1 MVYTRRRTAATI
13 CCCAVMAAAQSVTHD
28 IHQSAADVLSMH
40 EAISLASPLNNHDR
54 QYRRQTESR
63 RLGALHSKSNSDKD
77 DEDKEIVPMS
87 SVSKVS
93 QQQNDEEVTPMSFV
107 MLGSSNTVNTEEDQ
121 DDQKEEPATNL
132 TPYTRIGGSSSFLA
146 PNNRYPYMAS
156 LQMEGASPS
165 SGKFDY
171 HMCGG
176 FLIAPDL
183 ILTSAHC
190 AEYSPPGT
198 DETFQAFN
206 GIEMGRTNLGKEVAY
221 DALNSQTYHLDYEN
235 LIPEKLI
242 KHPKYNPS
250 TYEHDLMIVKIFG
263 KSRYDP
269 VKIDRDA
276 VGGGEEITVLGWGAT
291 SANENKKYSDEL
303 READLLV
310 MDNESCK
317 STEVQVTNPTTG
329 QSITTTLSD
338 NISNDMMCATARNRY
353 ICHGDGGGAAVKRG
367 SSPQED
373 RVAGI
378 VSWGYGCVD
387 PNYPAIMTRTAD
399 HEQWI
404 RTIVC
409 KESTDPPSDYG
420 CGGGMTLNSASST
433 ARQTVTLKLKLDKM
447 AIETGFVI
455 VTSPQPSVVAQRVP
469 GYYKIRENEIV
480 EEQMDLPSNQC
491 YKLILLDSFGDGFC
505 CDLGGG
511 SGALYL
517 GTDTGYYTGRELVE
531 VKGSFEY
538 DSSGEFCLDASS
550 NVVGTDEG
558 KSAVVNSAG
567 GSSSSSSSGSSSSV
581 SSASSN
587 NVSSGSNNDM
597 SSGSNNNNSSNQGSS
612 SNSGSGWSGP
622 ATSAAFEYC
631 NKFCIDNAKALNCG
645 SYTCYHSG
653 ASATDSQG
661 SGGSGNGGKDGSGGS
676 SSGEDEFDPHG
687 HASNPDEY
695 FLTVQFKFDD
705 HPQDVSW
712 VLYDLTANEV
722 RMFVDFEVYKEEDF
736 ANQKLEVVVNV
747 EGPEAGEKQYAF
759 TVYDKA
765 SDGLCCDNGKGW
777 YKLFL
782 GNVEDNMKLLGDADY
797 EFSSSYYFTLF
808 EEEES
813 DMNLNSSSAA
823 DADEVEVSTS
833 DPTKPPTVSLTAKP
847 SNEPTPS
854 PTVRPSV
861 SPTQSPS
868 HSPTTPKP
876 TFPWEVK
883 RSELMEE
890 IGARWNTASVTP
902 PDGKFNDV
910 GGDPRNFDFTADL
923 QRSDGASSFRIGV
936 GLSAL
941 LLNCFALL

>member
-1 MVYTRRRTAATI
+1 MSTVAK
-13 CCCAVMAAAQSVTHD
+13 VAQ
-28 IHQSAADVLSMH
+28 QH
-40 EAISLASPLNNHDR
+40 E
-54 QYRRQTESR
+54 E
-63 RLGALHSKSNSDKD
+63 
-77 DEDKEIVPMS
+77 DED
-87 SVSKVS
+87 
-93 QQQNDEEVTPMSFV
+93 TPMSFV
-107 MLGSSNTVNTEEDQ
+107 MLGTSNTVNTPEDQ
-121 DDQKEEPATNL
+121 DKDDQEEPATNL

-146 PNNRYPYMAS
+146 PDNRYPYMAS

-183 ILTSAHC
+183 IMTSAHC

-206 GIEMGRTNLGKEVAY
+206 GIEVGRNNLGKEVAY
-221 DALNSQTYHLDYEN
+221 DAHSLQTYHLDYEN

-303 READLLV
+303 READVLV
-310 MDNESCK
+310 MDNESCRN
-317 STEVQVTNPTTG
+317 TEVQVTNPTTG
-329 QSITTTLSD
+329 ESVTTSLS
-338 NISNDMMCATARNRY
+338 NNVYNDMMCAMARNRF
-353 ICHGDGGGAAVKRG
+353 ICHGDGGGPAIKRG
-367 SSPQED
+367 NSPQED

-409 KESTDPPSDYG
+409 KESTDPPSEYG

-447 AIETGFVI
+447 AVETGFVI
-455 VTSPQPSVVAQRVP
+455 LTSPQPSVVAQRVP

-505 CDLGGG
+505 CDIGGG

-517 GTDTGYYTGRELVE
+517 GTDTGYYTGRLLVE

-550 NVVGTDEG
+550 MIVGTDEG
-558 KSAVVNSAG
+558 KSAVVNSPSG
-567 GSSSSSSSGSSSSV
+567 SSSSSGSGSSSNV
-581 SSASSN
+581 SSSN
-587 NVSSGSNNDM
+587 NVSSGSNSNG
-597 SSGSNNNNSSNQGSS
+597 SSGSNSSQGSS

-622 ATSAAFEYC
+622 AASAAFEYC

-661 SGGSGNGGKDGSGGS
+661 SGVGGNGGSGGGTS
-676 SSGEDEFDPHG
+676 DKDESDPHG

-722 RMFVDFEVYKEEDF
+722 RMFVDFDVYKEEDF

-808 EEEES
+808 EEEEG
-813 DMNLNSSSAA
+813 DMTMNNSSAQ
-823 DADEVEVSTS
+823 DEESTS
-833 DPTKPPTVSLTAKP
+833 DPTKPPTVSPTAKP
-847 SNEPTPS
+847 SDKPTPG
-854 PTVRPSV
+854 PTARPSV

-910 GGDPRNFDFTADL
+910 GGDPRSFDFTADL
-923 QRSDGASSFRIGV
+923 QRSDGSSSFRIWAV
-936 GLSAL
+936 LSAL
-941 LLNCFALL
+941 LLTCFALL